1 MTQISYKM
9 FLIILI
15 DSLMENLA
23 HPYRTVMRRMD
34 QCRVHSQFINISHR
48 ANNSIVFT
56 CQLTPN
62 VSLQQSVQHLP
73 FLDRWQLLSL
83 KMKQYESKNSKKI
96 KKIIKKRREKKSGYS
111 QLIVFVKCPSV
122 GQIYKRRIL
131 LLQYSLINIE
141 LMISSP
147 LV

>member
-1 MTQISYKM
+1 MTQISHKM
-9 FLIILI
+9 FLIILT
-15 DSLMENLA
+15 DSLMENLV
-23 HPYRTVMRRMD
+23 HPHRTVMRQMD

-56 CQLTPN
+56 CQLTLN

-73 FLDRWQLLSL
+73 FLDRWQLLFL

-96 KKIIKKRREKKSGYS
+96 KKIIKRRGKKSGYF

-122 GQIYKRRIL
+122 GQIYKHRIL
-131 LLQYSLINIE
+131 LLPYSLINIE